1 MMTAS
6 EASATNPPGMRMCK
20 GLPGRASSWSYS
32 TTSCVFAL
40 TCLARYCDSGMR
52 PTFQYYLRK
61 SPGKGLRCFAAG
73 TGPDLIQFCQVSL
86 TKFYLKCAQAAR
98 QLIYGT
104 RTDDRRGHHRVRQQ
118 PCQGNIR
125 WFLALLLAEFF
136 ILVQLGC
143 IFLCFLLNAFFRAPP
158 CFLLAERSS

>member
-1 MMTAS
+1 
-6 EASATNPPGMRMCK
+6 
-20 GLPGRASSWSYS
+20 
-32 TTSCVFAL
+32 
-40 TCLARYCDSGMR
+40 MR

-61 SPGKGLRCFAAG
+61 SPCKGLRGFATG
-73 TGPDLIQFCQVSL
+73 TRPDLIQFCQVSL
-86 TKFYLKCAQAAR
+86 AKFYLKRAQAAR
-98 QLIYGT
+98 QLLYGT

-125 WFLALLLAEFF
+125 RLLALLLAEFF

-143 IFLCFLLNAFFRAPP
+143 KFLCFLLNTFFSAPP